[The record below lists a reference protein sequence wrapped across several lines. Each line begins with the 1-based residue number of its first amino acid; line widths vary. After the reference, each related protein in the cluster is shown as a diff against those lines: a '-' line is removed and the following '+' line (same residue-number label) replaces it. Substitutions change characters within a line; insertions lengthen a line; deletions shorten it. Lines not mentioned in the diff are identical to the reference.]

1 MIFPENNGIIC
12 MIDMQFY
19 AEIPHGI
26 DFSVE
31 KGWGGSIELTAPGFG
46 GKPYGNG
53 SVLFKIGHAGKYIEQ
68 IEKECLTTAS
78 T

>member
-12 MIDMQFY
+12 MIDNSFY
-19 AEIPHGI
+19 KDVPHDI
-26 DFSVE
+26 DFVVSKVRCE
-31 KGWGGSIELTAPGFG
+31 AFELTAPGYG

-53 SVLFKIGHAGKYIEQ
+53 SVLFKIAHANNYMKQ
-68 IEKECLTTAS
+68 LEKDCLTTAS

>member
-12 MIDMQFY
+12 MIDMRFY
-19 AEIPHGI
+19 ANVPHDI
-26 DFSVE
+26 DFAVQ
-31 KGWGGSIELTAPGFG
+31 KVWLGSIELTAPGYG

-53 SVLFKIGHAGKYIEQ
+53 SVLLRQAHAGKYLEQ
-68 IEKECLTTAS
+68 IEKECLTTSS